1 MAVIILVGKKFYQ
14 FIELLQI
21 TYYNCQARLTT
32 TRRQIRVWSQINP
45 VTSNQYW
52 GIMYYNNNNKNNNS
66 NNNNNNNNNP
76 FIFPGG
82 SIMALTCDAMVV
94 FVRKKKKKI
103 GNDAQKVQYLTCLM
117 LELLSFFE
125 LIKFYI
131 GIDLCLT

>member
-1 MAVIILVGKKFYQ
+1 M
-14 FIELLQI
+14 
-21 TYYNCQARLTT
+21 YN
-32 TRRQIRVWSQINP
+32 
-45 VTSNQYW
+45 
-52 GIMYYNNNNKNNNS
+52 NNNNKNNNS
-66 NNNNNNNNNP
+66 NNNNNP

-82 SIMALTCDAMVV
+82 SIMALTYDAMVV

-103 GNDAQKVQYLTCLM
+103 GNDAQKFQYLTCLM

>member
-1 MAVIILVGKKFYQ
+1 MAIIILVRKKFYQ
-14 FIELLQI
+14 FLELLQI

-32 TRRQIRVWSQINP
+32 TRPQIRVWYQINP

-52 GIMYYNNNNKNNNS
+52 GIMYNNNNNKNNNS
-66 NNNNNNNNNP
+66 NNNNNNNNP